1 LRLILVVC
9 VLALGINAAAAD
21 APPMPPEATSQHR
34 IGDLAYTAK
43 AAVIE
48 VKREKTARFFHI
60 AYTLDGANPAERP
73 VSFVFNGG
81 PGAASVYLHLG
92 ALGPKVVEAG
102 PDGALPSRGAGVVP
116 NPDTWLG
123 FTDLVFVDPVG
134 TGFSRS
140 DEDKAFWGVAQDLD
154 ALADFIRQWTQA
166 NGRELSPKYL
176 V

>member
-1 LRLILVVC
+1 MPREEPVITATFPSRSNSFTMSPPATHTAMAVPFVANLRLILVVC

-43 AAVIE
+43 SAVIE

-102 PDGALPSRGAGVVP
+102 
-116 NPDTWLG
+116 
-123 FTDLVFVDPVG
+123 
-134 TGFSRS
+134 
-140 DEDKAFWGVAQDLD
+140 
-154 ALADFIRQWTQA
+154 
-166 NGRELSPKYL
+166 
-176 V
+176 